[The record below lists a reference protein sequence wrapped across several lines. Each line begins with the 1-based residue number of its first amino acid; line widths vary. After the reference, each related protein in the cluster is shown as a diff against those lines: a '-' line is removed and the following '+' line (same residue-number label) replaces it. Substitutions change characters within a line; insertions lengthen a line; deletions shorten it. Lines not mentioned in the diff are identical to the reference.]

1 MFTLKLII
9 LKTRVNTTQWIFPE
23 KRKGALDKHS
33 LCHLLLC
40 LQVNAVVVCALHISV
55 SFSLSLVYTLCTWF
69 FRSKQKRTA
78 AQRIWTHK
86 WPTKVNTT
94 RHTLSKQR
102 LYWIFCFEKLK
113 KNIFCHR
120 YAQSEAQ
127 RLCQGQ
133 VGEISIS
140 SQQTGCYCATLCEY
154 VYCMD
159 RYTEPFSWWFAEIY
173 KDDIWWSKSL
183 ISQKCMQL
191 IEINSIFLF
200 LCIWKNKVKLELNGY
215 L

>member
-1 MFTLKLII
+1 MPTSECCCCVCTTHFCVFQSVIGLHTLYLIFQEQTEANSSSEDMDTQMANKGKYY
-9 LKTRVNTTQWIFPE
+9 KTHTV
-23 KRKGALDKHS
+23 K
-33 LCHLLLC
+33 
-40 LQVNAVVVCALHISV
+40 
-55 SFSLSLVYTLCTWF
+55 
-69 FRSKQKRTA
+69 
-78 AQRIWTHK
+78 
-86 WPTKVNTT
+86 TKVVLDFLF
-94 RHTLSKQR
+94 RKV
-102 LYWIFCFEKLK
+102 K

-200 LCIWKNKVKLELNGY
+200 FCIWKNKVKLELNGY